1 MKFAF
6 RKKEIQEIARLR
18 WLSEEQHTRVALITG
33 PDGIGKKSL
42 VQEALK
48 GRKIL
53 WIDAEMQ
60 TEKLMAQQLNMGA
73 GTLDESFDLLFR
85 KAEEEHLILVIE
97 NADRLETS
105 APAALARLAALAH
118 DRKRKTVLFLCLLSS
133 SRNFHF
139 GQPNTV
145 DTHLKIDPFTIRETR
160 ELLTRSNP
168 EATGEDALALYAA
181 SGGVPQYIGWLL
193 DREANTADRIRTDS
207 LDPASPVSHLGKN
220 LLART
225 LGSLTPVYASI
236 LSLLAEGCQSAPQ
249 IQERMGMNVGGHLA
263 RLEEDYGLVKKTRP
277 PFAKEGAR
285 NLVRVEI
292 QPLELLWWF
301 LHAGGA
307 AQTENNRKL
316 LAQRYF
322 RDKLVQEEGYVS
334 AEGWWNPASGE
345 TFDIVA
351 FPKGHKALLVGDLC
365 KDKAAVNNEAFKKK
379 LLHFQACTGMA
390 GALDTRLFS
399 QEDL

>member
-53 WIDAEMQ
+53 WIDAGMQ
-60 TEKLMAQQLNMGA
+60 TEKLLVQHLDMGA
-73 GTLDESFDLLFR
+73 KTLAESFEHLFR
-85 KAEEEHLILVIE
+85 KAEEEHLILVIS
-97 NADRLETS
+97 NVDRLETS
-105 APAALARLAALAH
+105 APDALAKLETLAR
-118 DRKRKTVLFLCLLSS
+118 DRKRKTALFLCLISS
-133 SRNFHF
+133 SRKFRF

-145 DTHLKIDPFTIRETR
+145 DSHLKIGPFTLREIR

-168 EATGEDALALYAA
+168 DATGEDALALYAA

-193 DREANTADRIRTDS
+193 DREANTADR
-207 LDPASPVSHLGKN
+207 KN

-263 RLEEDYGLVKKTRP
+263 RLEEDYGLVRKRRP
-277 PFAKEGAR
+277 PFAKEGVR
-285 NLVRVEI
+285 NIVRYEI
-292 QPLELLWWF
+292 QPVELLWWF
-301 LHAGGA
+301 QHAGGVPRT
-307 AQTENNRKL
+307 QENSRL
-316 LAQRYF
+316 VACHYF
-322 RDKLVQEEGYVS
+322 RDKLLQEEGFASV
-334 AEGWWNPASGE
+334 EGWWNPTSGE
-345 TFDIVA
+345 AFDLVA
-351 FPKGHKALLVGDLC
+351 CPSGHKSMVVGDLC
-365 KDKAAVNNEAFKKK
+365 DNKDSVDKEALKKK
-379 LLHFQACTGMA
+379 LFHFQIATGKT
-390 GALDTRLFS
+390 GAIDVRLFS
-399 QEDL
+399 KEDL